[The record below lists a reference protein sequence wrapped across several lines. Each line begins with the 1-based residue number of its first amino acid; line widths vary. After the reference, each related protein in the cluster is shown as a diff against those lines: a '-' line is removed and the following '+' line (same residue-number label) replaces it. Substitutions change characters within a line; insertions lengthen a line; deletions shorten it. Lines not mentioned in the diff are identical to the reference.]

1 MRDMLKR
8 GAIFYSC
15 GGQLLNQNDC
25 GLVFLIIREILK
37 NFGGP
42 WVPDPPMHKVPY
54 DNNHLEL
61 SRRDLK
67 NVGSIKNKSF
77 EWMPVPTKYIYKE
90 NEREVDVMPNLAN

>member
-1 MRDMLKR
+1 
-8 GAIFYSC
+8 
-15 GGQLLNQNDC
+15 
-25 GLVFLIIREILK
+25 
-37 NFGGP
+37 
-42 WVPDPPMHKVPY
+42 MHKVPY